1 MAGGSRRNGDQEQQL
16 GDGVVRAPVPARFS
30 QGSVYSD
37 KTPAEVIHFHVL
49 LCLKWKRLS
58 LASLQRVKLPEGLF

>member
-1 MAGGSRRNGDQEQQL
+1 MEGGSCGNGNQEQQL
-16 GDGVVRAPVPARFS
+16 GYEMVRAPVPARFS

-37 KTPAEVIHFHVL
+37 KTPAEMIHFHVL

-58 LASLQRVKLPEGLF
+58 LASLQRVKLTEGLF